1 MTNKPQDKFNK
12 TVDLYANLLFLKL
25 ELSATTYSVKHAC
38 MFLQQGYFGAV
49 GALMELLKTTE
60 DP

>member
-1 MTNKPQDKFNK
+1 MFIIIIIIIFTLRNKALVGYMIKAYK
-12 TVDLYANLLFLKL
+12 TYIYVLVFLL
-25 ELSATTYSVKHAC
+25 
-38 MFLQQGYFGAV
+38 QGYFGAV